1 MKSKGF
7 GAALCICH
15 SHICI
20 KNRRKSGLFSIQF
33 SCTTTNTTYL
43 DNLRIHVKRMGGRK
57 QVNRRQSF
65 NTMLRF
71 LVSADLLGS
80 SLRLLWSPSNSFP
93 NTKPSIFT
101 EMIHYPQA
109 GIRSTR
115 RKTVARALAK
125 RRMLPA
131 SLW

>member
-1 MKSKGF
+1 MQKEYTG
-7 GAALCICH
+7 H
-15 SHICI
+15 
-20 KNRRKSGLFSIQF
+20 RKSDLFSIQF

-65 NTMLRF
+65 NTMLHF
-71 LVSADLLGS
+71 LLTCLGPLYGS
-80 SLRLLWSPSNSFP
+80 SHLQIAFP
-93 NTKPSIFT
+93 ACQYMLGLAIGRILDTNKQIHGT